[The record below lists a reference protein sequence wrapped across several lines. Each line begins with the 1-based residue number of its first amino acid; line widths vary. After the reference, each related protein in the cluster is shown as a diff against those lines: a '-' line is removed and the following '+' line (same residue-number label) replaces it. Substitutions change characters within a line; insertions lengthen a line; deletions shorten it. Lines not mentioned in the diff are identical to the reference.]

1 MPEHRFRVLV
11 AMIASLLVTAVVGR
25 AADEL
30 IKPAKPQAADNTRPA
45 APETPGVTE
54 YMGRRV
60 AQTMHFT
67 GAPWLTRESRDREE
81 EPAKLM
87 KALKLKPGM
96 TVCDLGCGNGF
107 YTLKL
112 AGEVGPD
119 GKVLAVEIQK
129 EMLDLLAKRAAKAG
143 VKNYEPILGTVSDPK
158 LPADALDLILVVDV
172 YHEID
177 HPVEVLAALRKSLK
191 KGGRVALVEFRA
203 EDANVPIKPEHK
215 MSKAQIM
222 KEFPANGFKL
232 VEQYDDLPW
241 QHVMF
246 FERDDAWTGPA
257 PKG

>member
-1 MPEHRFRVLV
+1 MIEHRFRVLI
-11 AMIASLLVTAVVGR
+11 AMFASLMVTAVVGR

-30 IKPAKPQAADNTRPA
+30 IKPAKPQAAESPKP
-45 APETPGVTE
+45 PETPGLTE
-54 YMGRRV
+54 YMGRRI

-107 YTLKL
+107 YTLKM
-112 AGEVGPD
+112 AKEVGPD
-119 GKVLAVEIQK
+119 GKVLAVDIQK
-129 EMLDLLAKRAAKAG
+129 QMLDLLARRAEKAG

-158 LPADALDLILVVDV
+158 LPEGAVDLILAVDV

-191 KGGRVALVEFRA
+191 KDGRLALVEFRA

-232 VEQYDDLPW
+232 VGQYEEMPW

-246 FERDDAWTGPA
+246 FERDEAW
-257 PKG
+257 KKN

>member
-1 MPEHRFRVLV
+1 MIEQRFRVLLAIIV
-11 AMIASLLVTAVVGR
+11 SLVVTTAVGR

-30 IKPAKPQAADNTRPA
+30 IKPAKPPA
-45 APETPGVTE
+45 GETAKPAPPETPGLTE
-54 YMGRRV
+54 YMGRRI

-107 YTLKL
+107 YTLKM
-112 AGEVGPD
+112 AKEVGPD

-129 EMLDLLAKRAAKAG
+129 QMLDLLAKRAEKAG

-158 LPADALDLILVVDV
+158 LPEGAVDLILVVDV

-203 EDANVPIKPEHK
+203 EDDNVPIKPEHK
-215 MSKAQIM
+215 MSKAQVM
-222 KEFPANGFKL
+222 KEIPANGFKL

-241 QHVMF
+241 QHLMF
-246 FERDDAWTGPA
+246 FERDDAW
-257 PKG
+257 KR